1 MYSKYY
7 KNIVKWTMWF
17 LIIKVGKCPE
27 NKGFL
32 DNVSDKVFLRWEV
45 VKTLENVGLEGDI
58 EVHYGEHY
66 SLLINLLK

>member
-1 MYSKYY
+1 M
-7 KNIVKWTMWF
+7 
-17 LIIKVGKCPE
+17 IKVGKRLK

-58 EVHYGEHY
+58 EFEFRG
-66 SLLINLLK
+66 L

>member
-1 MYSKYY
+1 M
-7 KNIVKWTMWF
+7 
-17 LIIKVGKCPE
+17 E

-32 DNVSDKVFLRWEV
+32 DNASNKVFLRGEEE
-45 VKTLENVGLEGDI
+45 KTLENVGLEGDI